1 MYKRQI
7 VGRKGIRDYYAS
19 RGLGDVYKRQI
30 VFHEGKVKH
39 IYFVAETKGTMESL
53 NLRPIEK
60 SKIDCAKKLF
70 AKLSDGLVTYDH
82 VDSYQ
87 ELMNKVLQ

>member
-1 MYKRQI
+1 MDKLKMHSLDGVARNI
-7 VGRKGIRDYYAS
+7 ELIGNLFPNAVTEVMRD
-19 RGLGDVYKRQI
+19 G
-30 VFHEGKVKH
+30 KH

-60 SKIDCAKKLF
+60 AKIDCAKKLF
-70 AKLSDGLVTYDH
+70 SKLSNGAVTYDH

-87 ELMNKVLQ
+87 ELLNKVLR